1 MKRNILLFYY
11 QDKQHPQKLIHIINL
26 KLDCSQNNEHKKPTI
41 MIHIVLL
48 LQIAHQTSAR
58 HRIIIKSDT
67 VCDETNETY
76 DSIIIVSGNKQKI
89 LETIITCLEEPFHE
103 ILQKWLKDLTI
114 QESLSESAYDIIVEI
129 EAIRKHLVFD
139 VHENADAVSV
149 LKRSGSKSIVPDNV
163 KKYLFE

>member
-1 MKRNILLFYY
+1 M
-11 QDKQHPQKLIHIINL
+11 
-26 KLDCSQNNEHKKPTI
+26 
-41 MIHIVLL
+41 
-48 LQIAHQTSAR
+48 
-58 HRIIIKSDT
+58 
-67 VCDETNETY
+67 
-76 DSIIIVSGNKQKI
+76 
-89 LETIITCLEEPFHE
+89 EEPFHE

>member
-1 MKRNILLFYY
+1 
-11 QDKQHPQKLIHIINL
+11 
-26 KLDCSQNNEHKKPTI
+26 

-67 VCDETNETY
+67 VCDESNETY
-76 DSIIIVSGNKQKI
+76 DSIIIVSENKQTI
-89 LETIITCLEEPFHE
+89 LETIITCLEEPFHK

-114 QESLSESAYDIIVEI
+114 EKTLSESAYDITVEI
-129 EAIRKHLVFD
+129 EAIHKHLVFD
-139 VHENADAVSV
+139 VHENAKAVSV

>member
-1 MKRNILLFYY
+1 MNNDHKRT
-11 QDKQHPQKLIHIINL
+11 
-26 KLDCSQNNEHKKPTI
+26 TI

-76 DSIIIVSGNKQKI
+76 DSNIIVSENKQTI
-89 LETIITCLEEPFHE
+89 LETIITCLEEPFHK
-103 ILQKWLKDLTI
+103 ILQKWLKDLTTE
-114 QESLSESAYDIIVEI
+114 ESLSESAYDIIVEI

-139 VHENADAVSV
+139 VHENAEAVSV
-149 LKRSGSKSIVPDNV
+149 SKRSDPNSIIPDNV